1 MKLYMV
7 VTSDKYELP
16 LAIGSAQEIADYLG
30 VLRKTVY
37 EQACGTHQARCNG
50 KITKRK
56 IIKIELEEDPCELSC
71 KTASRNSAE

>member
-16 LAIGSAQEIADYLG
+16 IALGTAQEVANYLG